1 MHRNIAILLLS
12 IVLVAATAEVA
23 AAGSTVEATGEGEVT
38 LPPDQAMLSLG
49 VTTDAPTAKQA
60 LDDNARVMT
69 DVLAALTQAGFT
81 PPDVATRAV
90 SLTPLMD
97 YKSPEQPR
105 IVGYRANNTVQVKT
119 KDPASI
125 GRALDAGVKA
135 GANVSGGIAFSLA
148 DPRAAE
154 TQALRLAVQDAQR
167 RAAAMADA
175 LGKRLGRIVEVRT
188 LELDRPVP
196 RFEATMAR
204 RADVPTPIE
213 PGLITVRARAVLKGE
228 IR

>member
-1 MHRNIAILLLS
+1 
-12 IVLVAATAEVA
+12 
-23 AAGSTVEATGEGEVT
+23 
-38 LPPDQAMLSLG
+38 
-49 VTTDAPTAKQA
+49 
-60 LDDNARVMT
+60 
-69 DVLAALTQAGFT
+69 
-81 PPDVATRAV
+81 
-90 SLTPLMD
+90 
-97 YKSPEQPR
+97 
-105 IVGYRANNTVQVKT
+105 VQVKT

-175 LGKRLGRIVEVRT
+175 LGKKLGRIVEVRT
-188 LELDRPVP
+188 SEVERPIP
-196 RFEATMAR
+196 RLEATMAR
-204 RADVPTPIE
+204 RADVQTPIE
-213 PGLITVRARAVLKGE
+213 PGLITVRARAVLKAE